1 MFSINNLKISFIII
15 HMFRNYYRQDPDYNV
30 LVNKLN
36 DIENKLNV
44 ISSKLD
50 KLENIKENTDKMEKH
65 ITFIHSVYDRVKT
78 PLYWVCDKINVLS
91 YYPMS
96 ESHRLKERIS
106 KIEAGVE
113 SETKNDILSQD

>member
-1 MFSINNLKISFIII
+1 
-15 HMFRNYYRQDPDYNV
+15 MFRNYYRQDPDYNV